1 MVDEINIDPQQDR
14 EMVRKLRHLN
24 TDIDRTRNA
33 RWQPAQHDSPEFF
46 GRDLDKQITQMS
58 ENYGKSRENLKTTL
72 EAYAKWLEEVVAS
85 FETAEET
92 QQSAI
97 DAKTAAVADAADA
110 AEFRRDLHENE
121 RKAGGQTLS
130 GTLRASI
137 EDVHDTIL
145 DFIASQE
152 QA

>member
-1 MVDEINIDPQQDR
+1 MVDEININPQQDR
-14 EMVRKLRHLN
+14 VMVRKLRHLN

-33 RWQPAQHDSPEFF
+33 RWQPAQHASPEFF
-46 GRDLDKQITQMS
+46 GRDLDKQIKQMS
-58 ENYGKSRENLKTTL
+58 DNYRKSRENLQTTL
-72 EAYAKWLEEVVAS
+72 EAYAKKLEEIIAS

-92 QQSAI
+92 QQTSI
-97 DAKTAAVADAADA
+97 DARTAAVADAAAA

>member
-1 MVDEINIDPQQDR
+1 MVDEININPQQDR
-14 EMVRKLRHLN
+14 VMVRKLRHLN

-46 GRDLDKQITQMS
+46 GQDLDKQIAQMS
-58 ENYGKSRENLKTTL
+58 ENYHKSRKNLKTTL
-72 EAYAKWLEEVVAS
+72 EAYAKWLEEVVAN